1 MLDSATLVLSV
12 VEGLIQ
18 SALTNPTGEGL
29 EESRPRLNQ

>member
-1 MLDSATLVLSV
+1 MLDSAA
-12 VEGLIQ
+12 LIQ